1 MLTVVRMCGVNN
13 NGDIKN
19 EFPSLLTGFLTNQ
32 KRQAGAATVTW
43 ISCET
48 ILTFT
53 KTHGSSYIHIVNFNS
68 RRSSVPEGTPRF
80 DTTTVNAR
88 SNQRAA
94 VIKKTT

>member
-53 KTHGSSYIHIVNFNS
+53 KTHGSSYIHIVNFN
-68 RRSSVPEGTPRF
+68 GTVVGRLY
-80 DTTTVNAR
+80 
-88 SNQRAA
+88 QRELHGL
-94 VIKKTT
+94 TPPQ